1 MKTLRTLKRDS
12 ARVRRGILEDGRE
25 FHDEAVREHFAAG
38 KQTSDEKR
46 RKRNLLVFCGAL
58 SVIVIVAVSLLAV
71 YIPGLGD
78 ADDGTHYFGTG
89 GASEPVSVEQFFTDL
104 ETVDFD
110 FTGFRVYLA
119 TRDYYPDTGRTKYY
133 SIGMVDDTEL
143 GGQRYSIFV
152 VTDEEA
158 YDWHIL
164 FGQEYENYA
173 EIEGYPVNYWMGVDD
188 LSFDGCEV
196 YRVNVRCRI
205 VTDKDVAAIN
215 YEGYCFD
222 GVPTVE
228 EILGAV
234 LAN

>member
-46 RKRNLLVFCGAL
+46 RKRHLLMFCGAL
-58 SVIVIVAVSLLAV
+58 SAFVIVAVSLLAV
-71 YIPGLGD
+71 YIPGLDD

-89 GASEPVSVEQFFTDL
+89 GASEPVSVEQFFADL

-164 FGQEYENYA
+164 FGQEYENYT
-173 EIEGYPVNYWMGVDD
+173 EIEDYPVNYWTGVDD

-215 YEGYCFD
+215 YEGYCFG

-234 LAN
+234 LA

>member
-25 FHDEAVREHFAAG
+25 FHDEAVREYFAAG

-46 RKRNLLVFCGAL
+46 RKRHLLMFCGAL
-58 SVIVIVAVSLLAV
+58 SAFVIVAVSLLAV
-71 YIPGLGD
+71 YIPGLDD

-89 GASEPVSVEQFFTDL
+89 GATESVSVEQFFTDL

-164 FGQEYENYA
+164 FGQEYENYT
-173 EIEGYPVNYWMGVDD
+173 EIEDYPVNYWTGVDD

-215 YEGYCFD
+215 YEGYCFG

-234 LAN
+234 LA

>member
-78 ADDGTHYFGTG
+78 AEDDTHYFGTG
-89 GASEPVSVEQFFTDL
+89 GATESVSVEQFLSDL

-119 TRDYYPDTGRTKYY
+119 TRYIRTPTHQILQHRHGGRY
-133 SIGMVDDTEL
+133 GARR
-143 GGQRYSIFV
+143 RYSIFV

-173 EIEGYPVNYWMGVDD
+173 EIVGYPVWMGVDD
-188 LSFDGCEV
+188 RRLSRERVMQSVTFDGCGNITTAIV
-196 YRVNVRCRI
+196 LTAFPPSRSRRLPTALRFVRS
-205 VTDKDVAAIN
+205 
-215 YEGYCFD
+215 G
-222 GVPTVE
+222 GVQR
-228 EILGAV
+228 
-234 LAN
+234 

>member
-1 MKTLRTLKRDS
+1 MKALRTLKRNS

-58 SVIVIVAVSLLAV
+58 SAFVIVAVSLLAV

-89 GASEPVSVEQFFTDL
+89 GATESVSVEQFFTDL

-215 YEGYCFD
+215 YEGYCF
-222 GVPTVE
+222 GGAPTVE

>member
-12 ARVRRGILEDGRE
+12 ARVRRGILKDGRE
-25 FHDEAVREHFAAG
+25 FHDGVVREHFSAG

-58 SVIVIVAVSLLAV
+58 SAFVIVAVSLLAV

-89 GASEPVSVEQFFTDL
+89 GASEPVSVEQFFADL

-173 EIEGYPVNYWMGVDD
+173 EIEGYPVNYWMGVED

-215 YEGYCFD
+215 YEGYCFG

-234 LAN
+234 LA